1 MELKLVLKDGTNIP
15 LEEAGYNINHCVV
28 NCNDRAAFQAIW
40 NKLTPDNLS
49 EVELTDNGNTVQ
61 TITGLK
67 LNGTQTVENPD
78 GTLTGHFYF
87 GGGTVIHYP
96 SDNDSVSETESDNPE
111 TDIDNGTPQDGIEV

>member
-61 TITGLK
+61 TITGLT

-96 SDNDSVSETESDNPE
+96 SDNTSVSEIE
-111 TDIDNGTPQDGIEV
+111 TDDVEPDKENDIPQNEIEV